1 MNTAKEHYDQQLS
14 AVYSWMAGSLET
26 VLERNRAFF
35 RQLEIDTMPRGL
47 AIDLGAGSG
56 FQSIPLAEFGFSV
69 VAVDFSSALLAEL
82 RERADNLSI
91 HTVHD
96 DILNFKQHIDGQAQV
111 IVCMG
116 DTLPHLESLNDVQAL
131 LWAAAR
137 ALVKGGMLILTF
149 RDYVSTEPQGKQRF
163 INVRAD
169 KSKILT
175 CFLEFHEEVV
185 EVYDLLHRKEGG
197 QWTLSVSSY
206 PKLRLDKDLVSNQL
220 CEAGLTVLNN
230 EFANGMIRIVA
241 KKV

>member
-1 MNTAKEHYDQQLS
+1 MNTAREHYDQQLS

-26 VLERNRAFF
+26 ALERNRTFF
-35 RQLEIDTMPRGL
+35 RQLEINTMPRGL
-47 AIDLGAGSG
+47 AVDLGAGSG
-56 FQSIPLAEFGFSV
+56 FQSIPLAEFGFPV

-82 RERADNLSI
+82 RECADSLSI
-91 HTVHD
+91 RTVHD
-96 DILNFKQHIDGQAQV
+96 DILNFPNHVDGQAQV

-116 DTLPHLESLNDVQAL
+116 DTLTHLESLNDVQEL
-131 LWAAAR
+131 LSAAAR
-137 ALVKGGMLILTF
+137 TLVKGGMLILTF

-163 INVRAD
+163 LSVKAD
-169 KSKILT
+169 ESKILT

-185 EVYDLLHRKEGG
+185 EVYDLLHRKEGE

-220 CEAGLTVLNN
+220 RGAGLTVLNN
-230 EFANGMIRIVA
+230 EFADGMIRIVA